1 MENTKEKAEYWG
13 IIEDT
18 IEEIKSIYENSLY
31 AIEEVKLIY
40 ENGLYTIEEVKSIY
54 ENGLYKAYKLGFQH
68 GKNDERQR
76 DINYFVLDNS

>member
-18 IEEIKSIYENSLY
+18 IEEIKSIYENSLH
-31 AIEEVKLIY
+31 
-40 ENGLYTIEEVKSIY
+40 
-54 ENGLYKAYKLGFQH
+54 KAYKLGFQH

>member
-31 AIEEVKLIY
+31 D
-40 ENGLYTIEEVKSIY
+40 IEEVKSIY
-54 ENGLYKAYKLGFQH
+54 ENGLHKAYKLGFQH